1 MKLTGDVLNISNEL
15 KVALTIL
22 AALFFGFIGYR
33 IMSDLPLFRQSKVIH
48 TQFNRTDGLSPGNYI
63 YINGVKVGS
72 VKKLELASNDSV
84 AVTMNFD
91 LEVEI
96 PQNSVAYL
104 ESSGLL
110 NEKAIVVER
119 GNSNQM
125 LQYGDSIKGV
135 YRGGMMET
143 LKQEGEQLSEDV
155 SESFKKLNDL
165 LAQLNKVVDDENKGK
180 VDSVLKNV
188 QATTQNISRLFERKK
203 SELESGI
210 DHAKNFLAN
219 VDTVSMRNKS
229 RVDSVMTGLERT
241 LNKLETLSGDLQ
253 QTNTQLNQIL
263 TKVNNGEGS
272 LGKFVN
278 DSTLYNNL
286 ESMSAE
292 MDKLIKNINENP
304 RKYLK
309 HMRLIEVF

>member
-1 MKLTGDVLNISNEL
+1 MNISNEL

-22 AALFFGFIGYR
+22 AAIVFGFIGYR
-33 IMSDLPLFRQSKVIH
+33 IMSDLPLLRQSKVVH
-48 TQFNRTDGLSPGNYI
+48 SQFSRTDGLSPGNYI

-72 VKKLELASNDSV
+72 VKKLELAGNDSV
-84 AVTMNFD
+84 AVTMSFD

-119 GNSNQM
+119 GNSEQM
-125 LQYGDSIKGV
+125 LQYGDTIKGE

-155 SESFKKLNDL
+155 SESFGKLNEL
-165 LAQLNKVVDDENKGK
+165 LAQLNNVVDEENQGK
-180 VDSVLKNV
+180 VDSVIQNV
-188 QATTQNISRLFERKK
+188 QTTTQDISRLFERKK

-229 RVDSVMTGLERT
+229 RVDSVMAGLDMT
-241 LNKLETLSGDLQ
+241 LNKLETLSDDLQ
-253 QTNTQLNQIL
+253 QTNVQLNQIL
-263 TKVNNGEGS
+263 TKVNKGEGS
-272 LGKFVN
+272 LGKLVN

>member
-1 MKLTGDVLNISNEL
+1 LKISNEL

-22 AALFFGFIGYR
+22 AAVVFGFIGYR
-33 IMSDLPLFRQSKVIH
+33 IMSDLPLLRQSKVIH
-48 TQFNRTDGLSPGNYI
+48 SHFSKTDGLSPGNYI

-72 VKKLELASNDSV
+72 VKKLQLAGSDSV
-84 AVTMNFD
+84 SVTMSFD

-119 GNSNQM
+119 GDSRQM
-125 LQYGDSIKGV
+125 LQYGDKIEGV

-155 SESFKKLNDL
+155 SESFGKLNEL
-165 LAQLNKVVDDENKGK
+165 LAQLNNVVDKENQGK

-188 QATTQNISRLFERKK
+188 QSTTQNIASLFERKK
-203 SELESGI
+203 TELEASV

-229 RVDSVMTGLERT
+229 RVDSVMTGLDTT

-253 QTNTQLNQIL
+253 QTNMQLNQIL
-263 TKVNNGEGS
+263 TKINDGEGS
-272 LGKFVN
+272 LGKLVN